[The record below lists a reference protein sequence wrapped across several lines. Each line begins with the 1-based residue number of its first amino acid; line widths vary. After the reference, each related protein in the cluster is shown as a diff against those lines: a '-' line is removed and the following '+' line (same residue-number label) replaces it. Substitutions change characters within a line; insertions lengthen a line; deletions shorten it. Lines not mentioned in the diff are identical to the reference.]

1 MDLPG
6 AIVSVVAPVAAG
18 VVKLQDGFFQGVSC
32 PVAGAVPGCPAA
44 LSFQVRDGCL
54 RQFPAAGLQEKLLQD
69 FCVMERQ
76 AVQGCGVFF
85 CLLSVV
91 LRKAAGGLMRE
102 EVLLYGLGMDGEVV
116 GAVEI
121 GDELI
126 DEGGME
132 GAALLP
138 DVVFGE
144 GQLAVCGEIGL

>member
-1 MDLPG
+1 
-6 AIVSVVAPVAAG
+6 
-18 VVKLQDGFFQGVSC
+18 
-32 PVAGAVPGCPAA
+32 
-44 LSFQVRDGCL
+44 
-54 RQFPAAGLQEKLLQD
+54 
-69 FCVMERQ
+69 
-76 AVQGCGVFF
+76 
-85 CLLSVV
+85 
-91 LRKAAGGLMRE
+91 MRE

-144 GQLAVCGEIGL
+144 VQLAVCGEIGLG